1 METSRIKKNI
11 EIEVDSNTLDQAEYI
26 ASKLGLTVEDITAS
40 MITRI
45 VALKGI
51 PFALSLTEE
60 EMDEIKMNLNRED
73 VI

>member
-51 PFALSLTEE
+51 PFTLSLTEE

>member
-1 METSRIKKNI
+1 MDKNQVKKNI
-11 EIEVDSNTLDQAEYI
+11 EIETDSSVFEQAEYI
-26 ASKLGLTVEDITAS
+26 ASKLGLTVEEITAS

-60 EMDEIKMNLNRED
+60 EMDGIKMNLNRED

>member
-26 ASKLGLTVEDITAS
+26 ASKLGLTIEEITAS
-40 MITRI
+40 MITRV

-51 PFALSLTEE
+51 PFRLSLTDEE
-60 EMDEIKMNLNRED
+60 REEIKSSFS
-73 VI
+73 